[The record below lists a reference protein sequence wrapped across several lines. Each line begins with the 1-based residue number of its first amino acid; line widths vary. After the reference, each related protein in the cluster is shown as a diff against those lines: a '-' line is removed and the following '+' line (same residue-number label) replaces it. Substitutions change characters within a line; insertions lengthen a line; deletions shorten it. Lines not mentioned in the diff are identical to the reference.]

1 MKIAIKKY
9 VNTRYLRSKFPIF
22 FLALMFVL
30 FSPMVFTATEL
41 GEFGTFDEELL
52 PLDMENFFAD
62 DPLLEVNVGGES
74 IIASSNVQAIF
85 LFTLIG
91 LAPTLL
97 MMLTSFT
104 RIIIIMHFVRSALGA
119 QQMPPNQ
126 VLIGLALFLT
136 FFVMSPI
143 ITDIYENAVTPYI
156 AGEMTQQEAIDTAMD
171 PIRGFM
177 LANVSEGNLRLFAD
191 IVGDEYYETYED
203 IPLRVLI
210 PAFILT
216 EITIGFIFGFFIYIP
231 FIVIDMVVASV
242 LMAMGMMMLP
252 PVMISL
258 PFKLLLFL
266 MVDGWNLVVR
276 ILIQTFSFIP

>member
-1 MKIAIKKY
+1 MMIELKNYIGFLILLLLFVAILP
-9 VNTRYLRSKFPIF
+9 THALGTEIITSEDF
-22 FLALMFVL
+22 F
-30 FSPMVFTATEL
+30 
-41 GEFGTFDEELL
+41 EELL
-52 PLDMENFFAD
+52 PPPTFDDFFGEESS
-62 DPLLEVNVGGES
+62 PFLEVTLGEETV
-74 IIASSNVQAIF
+74 IASSTIQAIF

-91 LAPTLL
+91 LAPALL

-104 RIIIIMHFVRSALGA
+104 RIIIILHFVRSALGA

-136 FFVMSPI
+136 FFVMGPVFANI
-143 ITDIYENAVTPYI
+143 HENAVIPYMASEI
-156 AGEMTQQEAIDTAMD
+156 TQQEAVDFAMA
-171 PIRGFM
+171 PIRTFM
-177 LANVSEGNLRLFAD
+177 LSNMPDGTNIRLFAD
-191 IVGDEYYETYED
+191 IAGYEYFETYDD

-216 EITIGFIFGFFIYIP
+216 EITIGFIFGFLIYIP
-231 FIVIDMVVASV
+231 FIVVDMVVASV

-266 MVDGWNLVVR
+266 LVDGWGLVVR
-276 ILIQTFSFIP
+276 ILIQTFQFIP

>member
-1 MKIAIKKY
+1 MKRAIKKY
-9 VNTRYLRSKFPIF
+9 VNI
-22 FLALMFVL
+22 FLALSFVAFSLNILLSPQYLIMATELADFADELLPPEPFVL
-30 FSPMVFTATEL
+30 F
-41 GEFGTFDEELL
+41 DEE
-52 PLDMENFFAD
+52 
-62 DPLLEVNVGGES
+62 DPLIDISIAGEN
-74 IIASSNVQAIF
+74 IVASSTVQAIF

-97 MMLTSFT
+97 MMLTGFT
-104 RIIIIMHFVRSALGA
+104 RIIIILHFVRSALGA

-136 FFVMSPI
+136 FFVMAPI
-143 ITDIYENAVTPYI
+143 ITEVHENAITPYM
-156 AGEMTQQEAIDTAMD
+156 AGELTQQEAIDTAME
-171 PIRGFM
+171 PVRGFM
-177 LANVSEGNLRLFAD
+177 LANAWESNLRLFAD
-191 IVGDEYYETYED
+191 IVGDEEYETYDD

-258 PFKLLLFL
+258 PFKILLFIL
-266 MVDGWNLVVR
+266 VDGWNLVVR
-276 ILIQTFSFIP
+276 LLIQTFMFLP